1 MTAAYICDVVWSRW
15 AVIEAH
21 IRDIVWRR
29 WAVTEAR
36 GRDIVSVGQVSCDCS
51 LYS

>member
-1 MTAAYICDVVWSRW
+1 M
-15 AVIEAH
+15 IEAH

-29 WAVTEAR
+29 WAVTYAHV
-36 GRDIVSVGQVSCDCS
+36 RDIASVGQVSCDRS

>member
-1 MTAAYICDVVWSRW
+1 MTVAY
-15 AVIEAH
+15 

-29 WAVTEAR
+29 WAVTEACL
-36 GRDIVSVGQVSCDCS
+36 RDIVSVGQVSCDRS